1 MKEHIMNINYLWH
14 KGNEFEWKEGVSR
27 YLEKIIDLEMEE
39 IIINFK
45 LYKNLEVKTYK
56 NGLIN
61 DIILL

>member
-1 MKEHIMNINYLWH
+1 MNINYLWH

-39 IIINFK
+39 IIINLK
-45 LYKNLEVKTYK
+45 LYKNLEVKIYK

>member
-39 IIINFK
+39 IIINLK

>member
-14 KGNEFEWKEGVSR
+14 KGNEFEWKEGISI
-27 YLEKIIDLEMEE
+27 YLERIIDLEMEE
-39 IIINFK
+39 IISNLK

>member
-1 MKEHIMNINYLWH
+1 MNINYLWH

-39 IIINFK
+39 IISELK
-45 LYKNLEVKTYK
+45 LYKNLEVETYK